1 MNQGFF
7 PLDQQSSIQN
17 QSLVSDHYGIEMQRF
32 DKQATIGKT
41 KKKKKRGKS
50 SELAGEK

>member
-17 QSLVSDHYGIEMQRF
+17 QSLVSDPYGLEMQRF
-32 DKQATIGKT
+32 DKQATIGKS
-41 KKKKKRGKS
+41 KKKRGKS
-50 SELAGEK
+50 S